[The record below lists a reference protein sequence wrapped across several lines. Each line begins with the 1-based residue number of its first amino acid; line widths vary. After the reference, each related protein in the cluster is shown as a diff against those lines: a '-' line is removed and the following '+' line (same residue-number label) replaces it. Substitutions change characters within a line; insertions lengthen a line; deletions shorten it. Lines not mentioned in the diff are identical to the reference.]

1 MTFSS
6 ILRSLQLRAAPLA
19 LAGATAFFVPTFL
32 AGQVPETPQ
41 DLPAQELGAGAVVD
55 SIHVEGNRWVE
66 SNLIVGTT
74 GLQVGSAITFIDIQ
88 EAERRLWATGRFR
101 DIQVFARGG
110 IDDDDPVILT
120 FRVEENPVVSRIRFE
135 GLRSLNERDV
145 RDESGIRT
153 GEPYSPQRA
162 VQAIAYIREG
172 LAEKGIPFANI
183 EERQDPIEGVDGEV
197 ELVFSVDEG
206 TRVVVSQVEFQ
217 GNEVFSNSDLR
228 SVLSTRQ
235 EGFWWFRSGAYREE
249 TLEEDLRDRLP
260 LFYAANGYLD
270 FQVLGDTL
278 IIDQRTGKSR
288 LEVMVDEGPQ
298 YRIADFNVAG
308 NRRFPAEELERY
320 YSQEQ
325 GGLLRTLGLSRDRS
339 GDDAVFDRTAFQEA
353 TEQVEQLYRNQ
364 GYLYARVE
372 PVIDRIPAAE
382 GEEYPRVNLTWQV
395 QEGQPAYIRRVNIRG
410 NTFTH
415 DRVIREQIAL
425 LPGDLYSEERV
436 LRSYQSISG
445 LGFFETPLPFP
456 DIQPDPETGD
466 VDITFQVE
474 EQQTGSI
481 NFGTSMGGVTGVA
494 GFLGYEQPNLFGQAK
509 SGSLRWDF
517 GRFQNNF
524 QLQYTDP
531 SLWQSRVS
539 GSVSLF
545 RARDRFFSFATG
557 EQVRTGGL
565 TRFGVPVPGS
575 MYSRVFLGY
584 SLSRTDYRL
593 REGAEDTSLFGRP
606 PGTQSSLSLGVT
618 RRTKDHPIFPTVGSL
633 LSFDN
638 TLSGGVLGGDGDFT
652 KHELRGEWWVPVGR
666 IGGEQPGSRPVIF
679 TLGLR
684 AEGGA
689 IFGDAG
695 NFPFDRFW
703 LGGVQF
709 GESLRGYDETTITP
723 QGYFSRGSGQI
734 TDVERLGDTYMTVG
748 AEYAVRLNDNISLSA
763 FYEAGNVW
771 RHPREVDPSRLFRG
785 AGLGVQLVTPFGPIG
800 LDYAY
805 GFDKTVPG
813 WQLHFRMGG
822 QGGMF

>member
-1 MTFSS
+1 LTYLF
-6 ILRSLQLRAAPLA
+6 RSLRWRAATPA
-19 LAGATAFFVPTFL
+19 LAGAIALFL
-32 AGQVPETPQ
+32 ILPAVVHAQVPD
-41 DLPAQELGAGAVVD
+41 DLPAEALSAGVVVD
-55 SIHVEGNRWVE
+55 SIQVEGNQWVE
-66 SNLIVGTT
+66 SNLIIGTIGLST
-74 GLQVGSAITFIDIQ
+74 GSTITFVDIQ
-88 EAERRLWATGRFR
+88 DAERRLWATGRFR

-110 IDDDDPVILT
+110 STDDDPVILT
-120 FRVEENPVVSRIRFE
+120 FRVEENPIISSLRFE
-135 GLRSLNERDV
+135 GLRNVSERDV
-145 RDESGIRT
+145 RDESELRT
-153 GEPYSPQRA
+153 GEPYSAQKA
-162 VQAIAYIREG
+162 VLAKAIIREK
-172 LAEKGIPFANI
+172 LADRGIPFAQI
-183 EERQDPIEGVDGEV
+183 EERQVPLEDTEGEV
-197 ELVFSVDEG
+197 ELVFQVTEG
-206 TRVVVSQVEFQ
+206 TRVVVSQVAFD
-217 GNEVFSNSDLR
+217 GNEVFSDSELR

-235 EGFWWFRSGAYREE
+235 EGFWWFRSGEFHEE
-249 TLEEDLRDRLP
+249 TLDDDLRDRLP
-260 LFYAANGYLD
+260 EFYAANGYLD

-278 IIDQRTGKSR
+278 IIDQDSGKSR

-298 YRIADFNVAG
+298 YRIADFSVAG
-308 NRRFPAEELERY
+308 NRRFPAQELERY
-320 YSQEQ
+320 YSQEE
-325 GGLLRTLGLSRDRS
+325 GGLLRSLGIGRDRTD
-339 GDDAVFDRTAFQEA
+339 GAPVFDRTAFRDA

-364 GYLYARVE
+364 GYLYVQVQPLIDRLPPEEEGGNPRVQLTWRVE
-372 PVIDRIPAAE
+372 
-382 GEEYPRVNLTWQV
+382 
-395 QEGQPAYIRRVNIRG
+395 EGQPAYIRRINIKG

-425 LPGDLYSEERV
+425 LPGDIYSEERV

-481 NFGTSMGGVTGVA
+481 NFGTSMGGATGVA

-517 GRFQNNF
+517 GRYQNNF

-531 SLWQSRVS
+531 SLWQSRIS

-565 TRFGVPVPGS
+565 TRFGLPIPGS
-575 MYSRVFLGY
+575 LYSRVFLGY
-584 SLSRTDYRL
+584 NLSRTDYRL

-606 PGTQSSLSLGVT
+606 PGTQSAVSLGVT
-618 RRTKDHPIFPTVGSL
+618 RRTQDHPIFPTVGSH

-638 TLSGGVLGGDGDFT
+638 TFSGGILGGDGDFT

-666 IGGEQPGSRPVIF
+666 IGGEQPGSRPIIF
-679 TLGLR
+679 ALGLR

-709 GESLRGYDETTITP
+709 GESLRGYEETTITP

-734 TDVERLGDTYMTVG
+734 NDIDRLGDTYMTMG
-748 AEYAVRLNDNISLSA
+748 AEYAVRLNDNISVSA

-771 RHPREVDPSRLFRG
+771 RHPREVDPSRMFRG

-822 QGGMF
+822 TGAF